1 MTARKGKRAA
11 TDTDETVEVDSI
23 AEAVDRA
30 LEAVRLADDAAED
43 IEAMR
48 KEQNAFVEKVKANTK
63 NVSALAI
70 GAFAGAAVAVVLSGL
85 VYFRSVKDLRENAE
99 LQAETLAQI
108 LSQTAA
114 LQEVVVQAGNQQGTL
129 TNDIRQSINEATERL
144 STEMGGYA
152 EDIAG
157 FQPQMATGINAEV
170 TAQISQLRDDLMGA
184 VADLDLNLTGVISN
198 ASSGGSSDAMAELT
212 TLIGELR
219 TAIAQA
225 QTASR
230 SVAAQPSTQRRSS
243 TSSRPSS
250 TRAVPE
256 VNPYSFP

>member
-11 TDTDETVEVDSI
+11 TDTDEIVEVDGI

-30 LEAVRLADDAAED
+30 LEAVRMADDAAED

-129 TNDIRQSINEATERL
+129 TNDIRQSISEATERL
-144 STEMGGYA
+144 SSEMGSFA

-157 FQPQMATGINAEV
+157 FQPQMATGLNDEI
-170 TAQISQLRDDLMGA
+170 TSQIGQLRTDLMGA
-184 VADLDLNLTGVISN
+184 VADLDLSLTGLISTG
-198 ASSGGSSDAMAELT
+198 STGGSPEAMTELT
-212 TLIGELR
+212 ALVGELR

-225 QTASR
+225 APR
-230 SVAAQPSTQRRSS
+230 AVPSQSSTPRRSS
-243 TSSRPSS
+243 SS
-250 TRAVPE
+250 TRSSSAQRAPE
-256 VNPYSFP
+256 TNPYSYP